1 MSLPTALQDFAG
13 SWALARVIEDYRSGV
28 QGELTGRVEFTPDA
42 EGLIYLETGTLQMA
56 GQAPLQA
63 ERRYL
68 WRATETG
75 ITILFDDGRFF
86 HTLPLTGGSAGHW
99 CDPDQYDVVYD
110 FSTWPDW
117 TSRWR
122 VTGPRKDYL
131 MTSVYRRTAA

>member
-1 MSLPTALQDFAG
+1 MSLPAGLEDFAG
-13 SWALARVIEDYRSGV
+13 DWQLDREIEDFGGGAHGTFGGTAR
-28 QGELTGRVEFTPDA
+28 LTADA
-42 EGLIYLETGTLQMA
+42 RGLAYLETGVLQMA

-68 WRATETG
+68 WQADTRG
-75 ITILFDDGRFF
+75 IAIHFADGRFF
-86 HTLPLTGGSAGHW
+86 HTLPLRGGAADHW

-110 FSTWPDW
+110 FRTWPHW

-131 MTSVYRRTAA
+131 TISRYRRTAA